1 MFFFYPK
8 LSPRQTSV
16 TKRRESFFY
25 KISRK
30 EISMLKCTESDW
42 ILFWREFLHKRE
54 EIKNLDISI
63 HTYIKLFAWSVTSLI
78 ECTTTNISETNSIL
92 KTKRCIFYHCI
103 WSEKKSNILEADTL
117 NEIEHVKKAV
127 RIIIHLFW
135 VNKRFKNL
143 CCKPML
149 HSQLHFTSA
158 ES

>member
-1 MFFFYPK
+1 MFFF
-8 LSPRQTSV
+8 LSQIISTTNFL

-42 ILFWREFLHKRE
+42 ILFWREFLHKRG

-92 KTKRCIFYHCI
+92 KTKSVSSIIAFDQR
-103 WSEKKSNILEADTL
+103 KKSNILEADTL
-117 NEIEHVKKAV
+117 NEREQVKKLLELSD
-127 RIIIHLFW
+127 LFW
-135 VNKRFKNL
+135 VNKRFKNP